1 MAATTT
7 DEMEFDLSQL
17 DDTLISDQQKQTLI
31 NYINQIQ
38 NDKHAINE
46 NFNQL
51 KLSTGSSERLNGLR
65 RSSYFA
71 MRTNEWMIFSFC
83 SFFSVSFCS
92 SSYSISVDQ
101 WISLIL
107 QLFRSKQTTTYETR
121 WTKYAF
127 SNHARN
133 IDLYRAWNQSWTSKT
148 YNNTQPISS
157 TNESKWILF
166 ESIESKYWNILWTI
180 LRKKKKNDFEQ
191 QNIISNNSCRI
202 NNNNKMTS
210 SQLL

>member
-71 MRTNEWMIFSFC
+71 MRTNE
-83 SFFSVSFCS
+83 
-92 SSYSISVDQ
+92 
-101 WISLIL
+101 
-107 QLFRSKQTTTYETR
+107 
-121 WTKYAF
+121 
-127 SNHARN
+127 
-133 IDLYRAWNQSWTSKT
+133 
-148 YNNTQPISS
+148 
-157 TNESKWILF
+157 
-166 ESIESKYWNILWTI
+166 
-180 LRKKKKNDFEQ
+180 
-191 QNIISNNSCRI
+191 
-202 NNNNKMTS
+202 
-210 SQLL
+210 